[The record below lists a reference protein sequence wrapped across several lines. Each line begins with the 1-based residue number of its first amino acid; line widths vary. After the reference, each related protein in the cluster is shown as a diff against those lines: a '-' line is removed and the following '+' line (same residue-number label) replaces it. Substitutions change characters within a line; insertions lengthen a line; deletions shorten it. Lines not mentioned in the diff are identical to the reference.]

1 MSAERKLSSNP
12 SGSASLARDAEQRDH
27 FRRRRLT
34 RNRLLASGLLAAM
47 GTIYVA
53 THAVVEPGSWVLLI
67 RAAAEAGVVGG
78 LADWFA
84 VTALF
89 RHPLGLPIPHTAIV
103 PNNKERIGA
112 TLSRFVEQNFL
123 TREVLLRKLRE
134 AELGARL
141 AAWLAAPQT
150 APLVA
155 TWVTGLM
162 PQLIRAIENPELHA
176 VLDRTLGDQ
185 LRRVDLAPIL
195 GQLIEIVTRSGEADA
210 LFESLLDAGTAW
222 LKEND
227 PRIQELVDSHT
238 RWWIPKPINRR
249 IAKAV
254 LDGLT
259 ELLTELRD
267 PQSDTRQKL
276 RDDLS
281 GFLQD
286 LAQSPEQRERIN
298 AAKDRLLSHP
308 QLHAWLEALWKD
320 LSETVLR
327 DLASPSPRSRAAL
340 DQAIRSTAR
349 ILATDQTMLIHV
361 NAGIERLALALVVK
375 RREIASVIEEVV
387 RRWDARTLSDRLEL
401 VVGSDLQYI
410 RMNGTLVGAGV
421 GALIFLTSHLFGLR

>member
-1 MSAERKLSSNP
+1 MSIEQSSLNSPLPLDPER
-12 SGSASLARDAEQRDH
+12 RDRL
-27 FRRRRLT
+27 RRRRLT
-34 RNRLLASGLLAAM
+34 RNRLVASALLAAM
-47 GTIYVA
+47 ATIYVA
-53 THAVVEPGSWVLLI
+53 THAVAEAGSWILLL
-67 RAAAEAGVVGG
+67 RACAEAGVVGG

-112 TLSRFVEQNFL
+112 ALSQFVEQNFL
-123 TREVLLRKLRE
+123 TRVVLLRKLRE

-150 APLVA
+150 APLLA
-155 TWVTGLM
+155 TWVTNLV
-162 PQLIRAIENPELHA
+162 PQLIRALENPELHV

-185 LRRVDLAPIL
+185 LRRVDLAPTL

-210 LFESLLDAGTAW
+210 LFDSLLDVGTAW
-222 LKEND
+222 LKKND
-227 PRIQELVDSHT
+227 VRIQELVESHQ
-238 RWWIPKPINRR
+238 RWWIPRRINRR
-249 IAKAV
+249 IAKAMIE
-254 LDGLT
+254 GLT
-259 ELLTELRD
+259 DLLTGLRN
-267 PQSDTRQKL
+267 PRSDTRQKL

-281 GFLQD
+281 GFLLD
-286 LAQSPEQRERIN
+286 LTQSPQQRERIN
-298 AAKDRLLSHP
+298 MARDRLLSHP
-308 QLHAWLEALWKD
+308 QLQAWLEALWKD

-327 DLASPSPRSRAAL
+327 DLESPSPRTRAAL
-340 DQAIRSTAR
+340 EQAIRSMAR
-349 ILATDQTMLIHV
+349 MLATDQTMLMHV

-387 RRWDARTLSDRLEL
+387 HRWDARTLSDRLEL

-421 GALIFLTSHLFGLR
+421 GALIFVASHLFGLR